1 MRHTL
6 CQSNLFVPNNQ
17 NFKTNPLQTKVS
29 TPTSLRDTATI
40 SIHKTN
46 SATEKS
52 VHLNTSAQNV
62 RGNMHNTNTNITPK
76 ILLPTPIMVQQLN
89 DLLNGYHN
97 KDFIINGFT
106 EGFRL
111 KFEREDLPLDSKNS
125 QSAINNPEAV
135 NLKLKQEIDLGRIV
149 GPFEKQPFP
158 NFKSFPLA
166 IKEKKNTGKYR
177 LLHNLSYPY
186 DDRSV
191 NFNIS
196 HENST
201 VKYAKIHDAILQIQS
216 CSPKAFLAK
225 LDISDAFRIV
235 PLHPSQYHLTG
246 FYWHGY
252 YYDRCLPM
260 GCSSSCQIFEEV
272 SNALKWILEYKLGV
286 KNVIK
291 ILDDFLFINNSK
303 QECQNYLN
311 KFCWLCREVG
321 VPLAPHKTVNPTNDL
336 DFLGVGLNSIEMLA
350 YIPQDKIT
358 DYTQLVTSTL
368 NKSKVT
374 LRELKSLL
382 GKLQF
387 STCIIT
393 TGRAFLRRMYDLTKG
408 IAKPFYFI
416 RITKEV
422 KEDLKIWEMFLKN
435 FNGKTIIREL
445 PVNDSLTLHMYS
457 DASKLGFGATFGSEW
472 IQSTW
477 PENWK
482 VLNIALLELF
492 PIYVMIN
499 MFGMKLT
506 NSKILFHC
514 DNIAVVS
521 IVNNQTS
528 KDKLIMKLV
537 RPLVLLLLQFNIN
550 FKAVHIAGVKNVLAD
565 AISRYQVD
573 NKMLEMYGMQEKPL
587 DIPETLKPTNFQLW
601 S

>member
-1 MRHTL
+1 
-6 CQSNLFVPNNQ
+6 
-17 NFKTNPLQTKVS
+17 
-29 TPTSLRDTATI
+29 
-40 SIHKTN
+40 
-46 SATEKS
+46 
-52 VHLNTSAQNV
+52 
-62 RGNMHNTNTNITPK
+62 
-76 ILLPTPIMVQQLN
+76 MVQQLN

-111 KFEREDLPLDSKNS
+111 KFEGEDLPLDSKNS

-225 LDISDAFRIV
+225 SDISDAFRIV

-246 FYWHGY
+246 FYWNGY

-416 RITKEV
+416 SITKEV

-435 FNGKTIIREL
+435 INGKTIIREL

>member
-1 MRHTL
+1 M
-6 CQSNLFVPNNQ
+6 S
-17 NFKTNPLQTKVS
+17 
-29 TPTSLRDTATI
+29 
-40 SIHKTN
+40 
-46 SATEKS
+46 EE
-52 VHLNTSAQNV
+52 
-62 RGNMHNTNTNITPK
+62 
-76 ILLPTPIMVQQLN
+76 
-89 DLLNGYHN
+89 
-97 KDFIINGFT
+97 IN
-106 EGFRL
+106 
-111 KFEREDLPLDSKNS
+111 
-125 QSAINNPEAV
+125 
-135 NLKLKQEIDLGRIV
+135 LGRIV

-201 VKYAKIHDAILQIQS
+201 VKYAKIHNAILQIQS

-225 LDISDAFRIV
+225 SDISDAFRIV

-272 SNALKWILEYKLGV
+272 ANALKWILEYKLGV
-286 KNVIK
+286 KSVIK

-368 NKSKVT
+368 NKSKIT
-374 LRELKSLL
+374 LQELKSLL

-435 FNGKTIIREL
+435 FNGKTIICEL

-521 IVNNQTS
+521 IVNNETS